1 MNLPGETKAGN
12 AAMQPMPR
20 GKPGGLIETMNG
32 AQRLPFCAP
41 QEDHIGSEDPDALKI
56 AARRAEYSLT
66 ESALSPFQ
74 AEPTQLNGLLRAVGI
89 GEEHHGPDI
98 GRTDLVARS
107 GTVGCGS
114 EA

>member
-66 ESALSPFQ
+66 ENARSPFQ
-74 AEPTQLNGLLRAVGI
+74 AEPEQLDEGNGDMCDRRDSPRPGGLKIMNGHTCR
-89 GEEHHGPDI
+89 
-98 GRTDLVARS
+98 
-107 GTVGCGS
+107 
-114 EA
+114 

>member
-66 ESALSPFQ
+66 ENVASPFH
-74 AEPTQLNGLLRAVGI
+74 AEPRHNVQCPTAERVFESAPRPPVQADVTRDGMSQGLSMA
-89 GEEHHGPDI
+89 
-98 GRTDLVARS
+98 RT
-107 GTVGCGS
+107 
-114 EA
+114 

>member
-74 AEPTQLNGLLRAVGI
+74 AEPTQLRLGFNRRAG
-89 GEEHHGPDI
+89 
-98 GRTDLVARS
+98 GRGQS
-107 GTVGCGS
+107 
-114 EA
+114 

>member
-74 AEPTQLNGLLRAVGI
+74 AEPTQVEYRGMGAGLQDHLRQVSCTGA
-89 GEEHHGPDI
+89 
-98 GRTDLVARS
+98 
-107 GTVGCGS
+107 CQ
-114 EA
+114 

>member
-74 AEPTQLNGLLRAVGI
+74 AEPTQSWFISFSPFVLRVS
-89 GEEHHGPDI
+89 
-98 GRTDLVARS
+98 GRLALPPRMAYS
-107 GTVGCGS
+107 
-114 EA
+114 